1 MEKKFSLIL
10 DKEFIDYC
18 KLNNIEDVEK
28 FAREVFIKGFNIT
41 KYGIKTFIPK
51 PIKIDTLPTEN
62 IPDIVIK
69 PKEKIKNNN
78 LYDE

>member
-1 MEKKFSLIL
+1 MEKSYSLIL

-28 FAREVFIKGFNIT
+28 FAKEVFIKGFNIT
-41 KYGIKTFIPK
+41 KYGVKPFIPK
-51 PIKIDTLPTEN
+51 PIKPDSLPKEN
-62 IPDIVIK
+62 ISDIVVK